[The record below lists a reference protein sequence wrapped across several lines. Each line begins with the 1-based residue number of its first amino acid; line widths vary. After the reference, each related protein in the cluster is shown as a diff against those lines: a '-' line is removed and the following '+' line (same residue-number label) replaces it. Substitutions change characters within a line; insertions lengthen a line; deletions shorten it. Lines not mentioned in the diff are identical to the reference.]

1 MLVVFKVL
9 CSKLKL
15 KHPHKKY
22 NSQRKATVYKC
33 PGSALYYIIPL
44 KHPMEA
50 IKKMYMSAVGSEKVV
65 ESVDAVEQY
74 GATGPPPPL
83 SPSAS
88 MTGVDPGAR
97 DRYVAM
103 KRARV
108 PDEEIGSEVNA
119 GNTDEAAH
127 RMKQAKR
134 LATAKKN
141 KKKANKH
148 LIQKTTFKAIMNELI
163 GPEMTVSAEACR
175 ILHGES
181 ERYLSSIFENA
192 QVLSRLNGRK
202 TLSLADFHGVLA
214 LQSPSFTDKVALL
227 RKSHS
232 FMERPE
238 QGPGE
243 AVQSDSEDADEEH
256 EEEEGQ
262 VCSESSDSQSDKTEN
277 APIN

>member
-1 MLVVFKVL
+1 
-9 CSKLKL
+9 
-15 KHPHKKY
+15 
-22 NSQRKATVYKC
+22 
-33 PGSALYYIIPL
+33 
-44 KHPMEA
+44 MEA
-50 IKKMYMSAVGSEKVV
+50 IKKMYLSAVGSEKVV

-83 SPSAS
+83 SPSAPI
-88 MTGVDPGAR
+88 TGVDPEAR
-97 DRYVAM
+97 DRYIAM

-108 PDEEIGSEVNA
+108 PKANA
-119 GNTDEAAH
+119 GNTDETAH
-127 RMKQAKR
+127 RAKQAKR

-163 GPEMTVSAEACR
+163 GPEMTASAEACR

-214 LQSPSFTDKVALL
+214 LHAPSFTDKVALL

-277 APIN
+277 APVN